1 MAHRDRSQ
9 GFGFIYVD
17 IAKLLSQ
24 RDELA
29 NVDSGTPID
38 TLGATAYNFNKGPA
52 VAAQTT
58 TTSAAPTTT
67 VPPIPQTNIQDR
79 AAAVTQIRENLDR
92 LKTLH
97 HRLHSMLEELNQISE
112 RKKKN

>member
-29 NVDSGTPID
+29 TTDAGTPID
-38 TLGATAYNFNKGPA
+38 TMGAHSINFNKPA
-52 VAAQTT
+52 VPVSAPVSAPLSSPVSGP
-58 TTSAAPTTT
+58 TSNPTS
-67 VPPIPQTNIQDR
+67 IQDR
-79 AAAVTQIRENLDR
+79 AAAITQIRENLDR

-97 HRLHSMLEELNQISE
+97 HRLHSMLEELNQIAD